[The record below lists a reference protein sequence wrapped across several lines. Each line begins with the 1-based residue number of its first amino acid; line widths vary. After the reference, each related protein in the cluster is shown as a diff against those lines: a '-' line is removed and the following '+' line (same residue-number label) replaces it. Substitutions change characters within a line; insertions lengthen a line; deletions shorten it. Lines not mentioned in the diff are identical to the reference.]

1 MEENVESYQSE
12 FIQVLS
18 QSETSLLNVD
28 SYVALVF
35 SIGLLFRR
43 SETFRSVVNQGV
55 SRGNGISNIRFETR
69 CELIAEH
76 FPHGPFETLTEQVNY
91 IRQLTPHTIRHWQAY
106 DAQLQFRPHSRRLK
120 NVNYINIVPI
130 SMSVEEEN
138 YYHWLH
144 TLIHELGHYLIG
156 NEHPMHKKT
165 TPGELEDMTN
175 RIVSEVLQSQASNS
189 TSNTQWESSN
199 QSVTFNLR
207 MMQSVVNN
215 ANDPQRLISRLGD
228 LAYPSEKRNADST
241 LYEINHPRRN
251 DRPWTN
257 EEIEEA
263 DEIFRHTLS
272 HFVNFK
278 SVDVL
283 PALNRSKRSLSAV
296 LPQFVNRRQS
306 KWDKF
311 YTSPLT
317 YSSQGRSFLYLHEEF
332 GHGWFISELFPNG
345 TLSKSATDK
354 GDWTYKYSSV
364 IPFKIDGRTFFYGYN
379 NIRPANSNTYGI
391 RELLP
396 NGKMG
401 NQTDFGMWDTNYST
415 MFAFS
420 LNGKTFLLQ
429 ENASHEWKIR
439 ELLPGGI
446 MGEVTQTGTIPLKC
460 DVLFPYY
467 VDGRVFAYGQNK
479 INGFWCIIELLP
491 GGKMGE
497 HTDYYATTSYY
508 YYIQFPFVFEGRNF
522 LYRSNT
528 DELEQDDNTRIG
540 LYTNWIIHELLPNGK
555 MGQQITKGVWGG
567 NFQIQIPYTVG
578 GKVFFYMTDSWDNR
592 WYINEVEQTMTMTAT
607 AAPTTATPTATPTAT
622 HCSTEL

>member
-1 MEENVESYQSE
+1 MEENAALQKTFHSE
-12 FIQVLS
+12 FNQVVS
-18 QSETSLLNVD
+18 QSETYLLNVD

-130 SMSVEEEN
+130 SISVEEEN

-156 NEHPMHKKT
+156 NEHPMHKET

-228 LAYPSEKRNADST
+228 LAYPSENRNAVST
-241 LYEINHPRRN
+241 LYEINHPQGN

-263 DEIFRHTLS
+263 DEIFRHTFS
-272 HFVNFK
+272 HFVKFK

-283 PALNRSKRSLSAV
+283 PALIRKRRQAV
-296 LPQFVNRRQS
+296 LPRFFKTEEGDLNR
-306 KWDKF
+306 F
-311 YTSPLT
+311 YPNPFT
-317 YSSQGRSFLYLHEEF
+317 YSSAGRTFLYAQAEDKH
-332 GHGWFISELFPNG
+332 WFIQELFPNG
-345 TLSKSATDK
+345 TISESESDS
-354 GDWTYKYSSV
+354 GSWRSYYHSV
-364 IPFKIDGRTFFYGYN
+364 QIPFEIDGRTFFFGY
-379 NIRPANSNTYGI
+379 ISDINSWFI
-391 RELLP
+391 QELLP
-396 NGKMG
+396 NGKIG
-401 NQTDFGMWDTNYST
+401 EETDQGTLDKMLT

-420 LNGKTFLLQ
+420 LNGRTFLYQ
-429 ENASHEWKIR
+429 ESMSKEWSIS
-439 ELLPGGI
+439 
-446 MGEVTQTGTIPLKC
+446 
-460 DVLFPYY
+460 
-467 VDGRVFAYGQNK
+467 
-479 INGFWCIIELLP
+479 ELLP
-491 GGKMGE
+491 GGKLGRVTDRGSWDINYNVLFPYNVEKSRVFFYGQNNKLTNGWFIQELLPGGKLGE
-497 HTDYYATTSYY
+497 RRDYGSTESYY
-508 YYIQFPFVFEGRNF
+508 PIQFPFVFEGRN
-522 LYRSNT
+522 LLYKCNTGYRS
-528 DELEQDDNTRIG
+528 DWLVQD
-540 LYTNWIIHELLPNGK
+540 LLSNGE
-555 MGQQITKGVWGG
+555 MGQQVANGFWGR
-567 NFQIQIPYTVG
+567 NFESQIPYTIG
-578 GKVFFYMTDSWDNR
+578 GKVFFFMQDSRYKNWFIHEIRN
-592 WYINEVEQTMTMTAT
+592 T
-607 AAPTTATPTATPTAT
+607 
-622 HCSTEL
+622 